1 MPDEALRSLIRD
13 DAYRVE
19 RVLADGPSG
28 RTELVTLGGEGP
40 LVRKRMPRTIAN
52 PAVWAA
58 LVGIDEPL
66 LPRVEEI
73 YHVPDELVVIY
84 AYVEGESL
92 RDLLKR
98 QGRLDETQAVAI
110 VCDVCTAAS
119 ALHARG
125 VIHRD
130 ITPGNVIVASDGAH
144 LVDLGIARMRSETG
158 TRDTTNLGTWGFAA
172 PEQFGF
178 AQTDARSDV
187 FAIGRLLGCLLV
199 GVQPDSDA
207 FEEALGDRQ
216 LVSEHL
222 AEVIRKATQFEPS
235 ARYQSVAEMRAELQA
250 ADESRA
256 ERRASGED
264 LRQEAAPEGLRS
276 QVSDGRF
283 TRGFLQE
290 GPASRRL
297 HEVPAPSLFGAIAVW
312 IACGFYILLVVCAG
326 VLALLTGDPPW
337 GVGEQVLGL
346 DTIAFALGVAG
357 EAYRLVRRVGPYEG
371 SERRMLLLL
380 QHISIYLVIAFIIF
394 VLELFVLVF
403 VELAS

>member
-40 LVRKRMPRTIAN
+40 LVRKRMPLKIAN

-58 LVGIDEPL
+58 LVGVGEPL
-66 LPRVEEI
+66 LPHVEEI
-73 YHVPDELVVIY
+73 YRTPDELVVVY
-84 AYVEGESL
+84 AYVEGEPL
-92 RDLLKR
+92 RDLLAR
-98 QGRLDETQAVAI
+98 EGRLGKARAAAI
-110 VCDVCTAAS
+110 VCDVCTAAA

-125 VIHRD
+125 IVHRD

-144 LVDLGIARMRSETG
+144 LMDLGIARMRSETG
-158 TRDTTNLGTWGFAA
+158 THDTTNLGTWGFAA

-250 ADESRA
+250 AEESRA
-256 ERRASGED
+256 ERRASGEG
-264 LRQEAAPEGLRS
+264 LRQEGAPEGLRS
-276 QVSDGRF
+276 QVSDERSA
-283 TRGFLQE
+283 RGFLRE

-297 HEVPAPSLFGAIAVW
+297 REVPLPALLGAVVVW
-312 IACGFYILLVVCAG
+312 GACGFYTLLVICAG
-326 VLALLTGDPPW
+326 ALALLTGDPPW

-346 DTIAFALGVAG
+346 DTIAFVLGVAG

-394 VLELFVLVF
+394 LLELFVLVF
-403 VELAS
+403 VERAS

>member
-92 RDLLKR
+92 RDLLAR
-98 QGRLDETQAVAI
+98 EGRLDETQAVAI

>member
-98 QGRLDETQAVAI
+98 EGRLDETQAVAI